1 MDKQSMSLR
10 RHNTA
15 PSPSAGRSVIASVS
29 VGRRI
34 TRHSFLGYRSASMKS
49 NPYVGCFR
57 HSPPTAPR
65 TVLPRKSNWRTS
77 TKNENA
83 PWCSVPV
90 SLKDCKNSPHIG
102 WFRHAPPSRLDIS
115 SASSVTLN
123 TSLRPSNV
131 PQDRS
136 IQEVLVFKLLQ
147 ELNPALDNKHD
158 CLFREDIEELA
169 RVCQR
174 VIVSGRLPGGGTGY
188 LEKPRSYRKDLR
200 ESSAEG
206 TLSTVNTLSSLA
218 SWFLFPLAHDA
229 ESCGYR
235 QDRQHASQQSPKKKN
250 RKKRKSKEE
259 GLLSQLSP
267 YLPTFLEEPPLDIPK
282 NEYEK
287 YGNKSPR
294 KGGDN
299 DAAAPVRSSSAV
311 PSEIGCPS
319 TPTGTSIEISNQ
331 DLSMSVS
338 SLAEAYYA
346 HHQISSVK
354 NVGSQAPVS
363 PNTSDASSVLGSA
376 TVSPQQLDYVITQM
390 DIARMSR
397 NASRHLDVQS
407 ILGLPVITY
416 QGGPSKAA
424 MQAPSSTDPH
434 RSGGWSWTIVEE
446 TEAQKE
452 ESQELATNEQIDFC
466 VICLEHFVYGDRLR
480 VLPCD
485 HSFVSSEIDQMKK
498 YYSLRISYNLLL
510 SFSFPFSACRM
521 H

>member
-1 MDKQSMSLR
+1 MDKKSISFR

-15 PSPSAGRSVIASVS
+15 PSSSSPGRSVIASVS
-29 VGRRI
+29 MGRRI

-65 TVLPRKSNWRTS
+65 TALPRKNTWKTS
-77 TKNENA
+77 TKNENT

-115 SASSVTLN
+115 SATSMTLN
-123 TSLRPSNV
+123 TNLRPSNV
-131 PQDRS
+131 PQDKS

-147 ELNPALDNKHD
+147 ELNPALDNKLD
-158 CLFREDIEELA
+158 RLFREDIEELA
-169 RVCQR
+169 RACQR

-188 LEKPRSYRKDLR
+188 LEKPRSYRKDLG
-200 ESSAEG
+200 ESSAAG

-235 QDRQHASQQSPKKKN
+235 QDLRHPSQQSPKKKN
-250 RKKRKSKEE
+250 KKKRKSKEE

-282 NEYEK
+282 KDYEK

-294 KGGDN
+294 RGGDN
-299 DAAAPVRSSSAV
+299 DAATPARSSSAV
-311 PSEIGCPS
+311 PSEIGGPS
-319 TPTGTSIEISNQ
+319 TPTSIDIPNK

-346 HHQISSVK
+346 HHQISSAK
-354 NVGSQAPVS
+354 NVGSQGPLS
-363 PNTSDASSVLGSA
+363 PDTPDASSVLDSA

-416 QGGPSKAA
+416 QGGPSKT
-424 MQAPSSTDPH
+424 APSNTEPQ

-446 TEAQKE
+446 TEADRE
-452 ESQELATNEQIDFC
+452 ESQELTNDEQIDFC

-485 HSFVSSEIDQMKK
+485 HSFVSAKI
-498 YYSLRISYNLLL
+498 
-510 SFSFPFSACRM
+510 
-521 H
+521 